1 MTSKKRSV
9 LAAVSVSFALVAL
22 ARGGDPTTP
31 LNDRFQ
37 APLDATKWATLRFGD
52 TKSDRIE
59 ASGGR
64 LAIAL
69 ETLGT
74 DDSTVKLRGI
84 CSRNSFDISKGGLKA
99 ETTVDWNAQS
109 NGCYLSA
116 GLSFVDAS
124 FDGDPRQASES
135 VTFEWVGV
143 PPGKNVRPYLTR
155 HKKGALVELY
165 TEGWPQPKVEDRTG
179 RAPKKSK
186 VGVEVGEKLVRL
198 TEDGKEL
205 WKGTDGLSGKVKLV
219 LFVTGHSNYGVRT
232 VYFGEV
238 TVTQSGS

>member
-1 MTSKKRSV
+1 VLVAASV
-9 LAAVSVSFALVAL
+9 SLALAAFARA
-22 ARGGDPTTP
+22 GDPTP
-31 LNDRFQ
+31 LLSETFQ
-37 APLDATKWATLRFGD
+37 APLDTTKWETVRVAD

-59 ASGGR
+59 AAGGKLT
-64 LAIAL
+64 LAL
-69 ETLGT
+69 DTLGT

-84 CSRNSFDISKGGLKA
+84 RSRASFELSKGPLKA
-99 ETTVDWNAQS
+99 EATIDWNAQS

-116 GLSFVDAS
+116 GFAFVDAG
-124 FDGDPRQASES
+124 FDGDPRQAPES
-135 VTFEWVGV
+135 VAFEWVGV

-186 VGVEVGEKLVRL
+186 VGLEVGEKGVRL

-205 WKGTDGLSGKVKLV
+205 WKGSEGPSGKVKLV
-219 LFVTGHSNYGVRT
+219 LFVTGHSNYGERT
-232 VYFGEV
+232 VYFEGV
-238 TVTQSGS
+238 TLSSPTP